1 MNNKP
6 GWRKGFGFAQIMAMV
21 IVVIPVTLFIITL
34 LFDYWAAMQLDN
46 RLKLMSHRAI
56 TAINSSGDLSTS
68 EKVKTSLQAS
78 GEWARIQTLCPSS
91 QPTLDIK
98 TRVGDLNQGQTQ
110 IETFVTY
117 NKFNHLGSKRLSST
131 IISYSY
137 NDQNGSFQ
145 LECI

>member
-1 MNNKP
+1 
-6 GWRKGFGFAQIMAMV
+6 
-21 IVVIPVTLFIITL
+21 VTLFIITL

-68 EKVKTSLQAS
+68 AKVKTSLQAS